1 MIKITKVFKDTWL
14 YLVTQGFYISV
25 WSGKLLQWLSE
36 HVIGIVVAALSKIEN
51 FEMSATSSYCN
62 GIIGNSVCL
71 MEHITKQ

>member
-1 MIKITKVFKDTWL
+1 MDLSCDSGFL
-14 YLVTQGFYISV
+14 YKCMVGETPAV
-25 WSGKLLQWLSE
+25 DVRTC
-36 HVIGIVVAALSKIEN
+36 HIGIVVAALSKIEN